1 MTDLT
6 FNVVTPVGSEQG
18 CEGSFGC
25 IEVIGVGMGL
35 TYHRA
40 GLLQPTNASQLSM
53 DELLAVSEFM
63 LASNLLQRSLMCSR
77 LQWK

>member
-35 TYHRA
+35 TYHHSQ
-40 GLLQPTNASQLSM
+40 LLQPATACQLSLY
-53 DELLAVSEFM
+53 EPLAVSESM
-63 LASNLLQRSLMCSR
+63 LASSSLQESL
-77 LQWK
+77 